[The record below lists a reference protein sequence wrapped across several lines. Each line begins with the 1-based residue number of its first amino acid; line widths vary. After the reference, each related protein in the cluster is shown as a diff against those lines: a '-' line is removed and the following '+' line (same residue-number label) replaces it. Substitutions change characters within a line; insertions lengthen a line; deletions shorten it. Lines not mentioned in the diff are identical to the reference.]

1 MKKTIEELLKNKM
14 ESELDTYPMV
24 IENSVDDVLEV
35 IMPVINAEIQKE
47 REDAIKASNELV
59 NKIWDWFEPKL
70 KKERED
76 AIKDIVKDI
85 VKDIKKL
92 KLKEQKIDYSYVN
105 IPEEWEAEPENIE
118 KRGYNQAVREINNKI
133 YLFITNNLSQ
143 TKGDKK

>member
-47 REDAIKASNELV
+47 REDAIKGYVKWAWNNGLSGLV
-59 NKIWDWFEPKL
+59 D
-70 KKERED
+70 D
-76 AIKDIVKDI
+76 DSV
-85 VKDIKKL
+85 
-92 KLKEQKIDYSYVN
+92 
-105 IPEEWEAEPENIE
+105 EE
-118 KRGYNQAVREINNKI
+118 Y
-133 YLFITNNLSQ
+133 LSQ